1 VTQQTVGRPVDT
13 PPADYQ
19 PTGYQSLGYRAK
31 NMLLG
36 PPLATSRL
44 VHERLRKLVAL
55 AVFSSDA
62 ISSTA
67 YGTEQIMLVLV
78 AAGAVA
84 THLAFPIALAIGA
97 LLAILVLSYR
107 QTITAYPTAG
117 GAYIVTKDNFGP
129 GLAQVA
135 GSALLI
141 DYVLTVAVS
150 VTSGVAAVTTA
161 VEPLHRFVLP
171 LSLIAIVLIAWANLA
186 GVRESG
192 RIFAVPTYLFVASCA
207 LMLLIGIV
215 RQVTGH
221 LDPIPAGQ
229 TALLPPQMAT
239 VGVLLVLHAFASGCT
254 ALTGVEAISNGVPA
268 FKRPEAQN
276 ARRTLIAMAVILGSL
291 FIGVSFLAVKV
302 GVRPYE
308 SGNPTLIGQLAR
320 WVLGGSP
327 AGHAFFYLFQAAT
340 LAILVLAANTSY
352 ADFPRLASFAAGDA
366 FLPRWF
372 TKRGHRLVYSNGII
386 ILSVAAAVIVVAFK
400 ANYNQMLPLYA
411 IGVFT
416 SFTLSQAGMTR
427 RHLRLREPGWR
438 YGVVVNGLGALVTF
452 GVLLDIIQTK
462 FAAGAWMVL
471 VALPLLVLL
480 LTRTNQA
487 YAREFDELRVE
498 VSATL
503 APPKP
508 RHEVIVLVENLD
520 RATLGGLQ
528 YARQLNPLSI
538 TALHIAVDP
547 DQAKRL
553 AALWTKVRL
562 PMPLEVVDCP
572 DRNLVACTEQVVYE
586 HIRPDTEIT
595 VLLPR
600 RGYIGLWKR
609 LLHDQTGRELFRV
622 LSQLAGVNV
631 TLVPYRG
638 AGPGSGV
645 RLRVLELK
653 TQTSDG
659 ERYARHRQ

>member
-1 VTQQTVGRPVDT
+1 MTQQTVGRPLHA
-13 PPADYQ
+13 PPTDYQ

-31 NMLLG
+31 NVLLG

-44 VHERLRKLVAL
+44 AHERLRKLVAL

-84 THLAFPIALAIGA
+84 TSLAFPVALAIGG

-171 LSLIAIVLIAWANLA
+171 LSLVAIVLIAWANLA

-192 RIFAVPTYLFVASCA
+192 RIFAVPTYLFVGSCA
-207 LMLLIGIV
+207 LMLVIGIV

-221 LDPIPAGQ
+221 LEPVPAGQ
-229 TALLPPQMAT
+229 TAPLPPQLAT

-276 ARRTLIAMAVILGSL
+276 ARRTLIAMGVILGSL
-291 FIGVSFLAVKV
+291 FIGVSFLAVRV
-302 GVRPYE
+302 GVRPYD
-308 SGNPTLIGQLAR
+308 SGTPTLIGQLAR

-327 AGHAFFYLFQAAT
+327 AGSTFFYLFQAAT

-366 FLPRWF
+366 FLPRQF
-372 TKRGHRLVYSNGII
+372 TKRGHRLVFSNGII
-386 ILSVAAAVIVVAFK
+386 ILSVAAAVVIVAFK
-400 ANYNQMLPLYA
+400 ANYNRMLPLYA

-452 GVLLDIIQTK
+452 GVLLDIVQTK
-462 FAAGAWMVL
+462 SAAGAWMVL
-471 VALPLLVLL
+471 VALPLLVFL

-487 YAREFDELRVE
+487 YAREFDDLKVE
-498 VSATL
+498 VSETL

-508 RHEVIVLVENLD
+508 RHEVVVLVENLD

-528 YARQLNPLSI
+528 
-538 TALHIAVDP
+538 
-547 DQAKRL
+547 
-553 AALWTKVRL
+553 
-562 PMPLEVVDCP
+562 EV
-572 DRNLVACTEQVVYE
+572 
-586 HIRPDTEIT
+586 
-595 VLLPR
+595 
-600 RGYIGLWKR
+600 W
-609 LLHDQTGRELFRV
+609 
-622 LSQLAGVNV
+622 
-631 TLVPYRG
+631 
-638 AGPGSGV
+638 GPQYGEETNY
-645 RLRVLELK
+645 LRVFMARVRRKLEPYPAVP
-653 TQTSDG
+653 
-659 ERYARHRQ
+659 RYFLTEPGMGYRFEAAQLEDPPAPG

>member
-1 VTQQTVGRPVDT
+1 VTQQTVGRPVHM

-19 PTGYQSLGYRAK
+19 PIGYQSLGYRAK
-31 NMLLG
+31 KVLLG

-44 VHERLRKLVAL
+44 AYERLRKLVAL

-84 THLAFPIALAIGA
+84 THLAFPIALAIGG
-97 LLAILVLSYR
+97 LLAILILSYR

-150 VTSGVAAVTTA
+150 VTSGLAAVTTA
-161 VEPLHRFVLP
+161 VEPLQRFVLP
-171 LSLIAIVLIAWANLA
+171 LSLAAIVLIAWANLA

-192 RIFAVPTYLFVASCA
+192 RIFAVPTYLFVGSCA

-215 RQVTGH
+215 RHVTGQ

-229 TALLPPQMAT
+229 TAPLPPQMAT

-276 ARRTLIAMAVILGSL
+276 ARRTLIAMGAILGSL

-302 GVRPYE
+302 GVRPYD
-308 SGNPTLIGQLAR
+308 SGNPTLIGQLAS

-327 AGHAFFYLFQAAT
+327 AGRGFFYLFQAAT

-366 FLPRWF
+366 FLPRQF
-372 TKRGHRLVYSNGII
+372 TKRGHRLVFSNGII
-386 ILSVAAAVIVVAFK
+386 ILSVAAAVVIVAFE
-400 ANYNQMLPLYA
+400 ANYNRMLPLYA

-471 VALPLLVLL
+471 VALPLLVFL

-487 YAREFDELRVE
+487 YAREFDELKVE
-498 VSATL
+498 VSETL

-538 TALHIAVDP
+538 TALHVAVDP
-547 DQAKRL
+547 DHARRL

-586 HIRPDTEIT
+586 HIRTDTEIT

-638 AGPGSGV
+638 AKPGSGIRPRSPTV
-645 RLRVLELK
+645 G
-653 TQTSDG
+653 TPTSDG
-659 ERYARHRQ
+659 ERDARRRR